1 MYIYIERES
10 FSGILCTQILHCI
23 FMHHVQHIY
32 SCSHQIIFILLTEKI
47 YMHATYTYICIYI
60 YMHIDTLKIRRN
72 IADDLEFHCEHCNET
87 G

>member
-1 MYIYIERES
+1 
-10 FSGILCTQILHCI
+10 
-23 FMHHVQHIY
+23 
-32 SCSHQIIFILLTEKI
+32 
-47 YMHATYTYICIYI
+47 MHATYTYICIYI